1 MKIRSSLLT
10 IITILS
16 LLFFTGF
23 LLEAQIPVVKS
34 TEKVIVRGNTYYIH
48 TVVKGQTSFS
58 IAKAYSITVE
68 TLHAE
73 NPEAVYG
80 LKEGQSLK
88 IPVVV
93 SGEPVVVPQRTKD
106 TAKYIYHAV
115 APGETIYS
123 LSRRYDIPTAAI
135 LEANSGISPDDIP
148 IGYELAIPRKEFK
161 TESVSLEPQQSEEF
175 TLYRVKQ
182 GESLSSISRKFK
194 VSSRELRRMNGGLI
208 FPRAGELIRIPGKHI
223 VDETGAITLDTISV
237 DTLVHVIEIDSA
249 FVSLRSLETT
259 DISNMRGKVDIAVML
274 PLFLAENSART
285 DVDTT
290 LSHSR
295 RVRQRPFTW
304 IYPPS
309 VTFLEMY
316 EGILLAAEDLR
327 NSGLDVNLYTYD
339 TRASLATVESII
351 ASGSLRAMDLII
363 GPIYSFNLEAVT
375 RYANEHNIPVVS
387 PVPLHNTEILLGNP
401 DLFVVNPSISTIQE
415 KLAIDVAQHY
425 ESNIVF
431 IYSDTS
437 IFEQENTAFRDMVLR
452 ELNYK
457 TTPENINFKQ
467 VPFRSWSSTSSD
479 TLNRLDHSMNPLKE
493 NVIILGT
500 TDESALHET
509 VMNLHTLMKRYNLK
523 IVGYPEIRNLEINI
537 DLNYFCDL
545 EIALY
550 SPFRVDYSRNNVN
563 RFLLRY
569 RNTFKTEPSESSF
582 AWTGYDITTF
592 FVSGL
597 AVHGKRFLNNPE
609 MHNPEL
615 LNSKFDFKRGSSD
628 DGFENKGLFKLKY
641 TKEME
646 LIIVEEPV
654 NGIIK

>member
-10 IITILS
+10 IITLLS
-16 LLFFTGF
+16 LLLFTGF
-23 LLEAQIPVVKS
+23 ILEAQIPVVKS
-34 TEKVIVRGNTYYIH
+34 TEKVVIRGNAYYIH

-58 IAKAYSITVE
+58 IAKAYSISVE

-88 IPVVV
+88 IPVV
-93 SGEPVVVPQRTKD
+93 SGETVVEPQRPRD
-106 TAKYIYHAV
+106 TGKYIYHSL

-123 LSRRYDIPTAAI
+123 LSRKYDVSTSAI
-135 LEANSGISPDDIP
+135 LEANPGIHPDDLS

-161 TESVSLEPQQSEEF
+161 TESVSLEPQHSEEF

-208 FPRAGELIRIPGKHI
+208 FPRVGELIRIPGKHI
-223 VDETGAITLDTISV
+223 LDESGVIILDTIGA
-237 DTLVHVIEIDSA
+237 DTLVHIIEIDSA
-249 FVSLRSLETT
+249 FVSLRSFETT

-274 PLFLAENSART
+274 PLFLNENSVRT
-285 DVDTT
+285 DIDTT
-290 LSHSR
+290 QTR
-295 RVRQRPFTW
+295 RARQRPFSW

-309 VTFLEMY
+309 ITFLEMY

-327 NSGLDVNLYTYD
+327 TSGLDVNLYTFD
-339 TRASLATVESII
+339 TRASLATVKGII
-351 ASGSLRAMDLII
+351 SSGRLRTMDMII

-375 RYANEHNIPVVS
+375 EYANEHNIPVVS
-387 PVPLHNTEILLGNP
+387 PVPLQKTEILLNNP
-401 DLFVVNPSISTIQE
+401 SLFVVNPSVSTIQE
-415 KLAIDVAQHY
+415 KLAIEVGQHY

-437 IFEQENTAFRDMVLR
+437 LFEQENLAFRDMILR
-452 ELNYK
+452 ELSYK

-479 TLNRLDHSMNPLKE
+479 TLNRLDHAMNPLKE
-493 NVIILGT
+493 NVVILAT
-500 TDESALHET
+500 IDESAIHET
-509 VMNLHTLMKRYNLK
+509 VMNLHKLMKRYNLK
-523 IVGYPEIRNLEINI
+523 ILGYPEIRNLETNI

-545 EIALY
+545 EITLFSTY
-550 SPFRVDYSRNNVN
+550 RVDYSRNSVN
-563 RFLLRY
+563 QFLLNY
-569 RNTFKTEPSESSF
+569 RNTFKTEPSETSF
-582 AWTGYDITTF
+582 AWSGYDITTF

-628 DGFENKGLFKLKY
+628 DGFENKGLYKLKY
-641 TKEME
+641 TKDME
-646 LIIVEEPV
+646 LIIMEEPV
-654 NGIIK
+654 YGIIK